1 MRIEEDRA
9 CMPTL
14 EDLRLE
20 ARLSVSALS
29 REAKVDMK
37 TVKRA
42 IDGKP
47 VQKLKAVA
55 IIDALASELKRPLKL
70 EDIDGINIYF

>member
-1 MRIEEDRA
+1 MS
-9 CMPTL
+9 TL
-14 EDLRLE
+14 EDLRIE

-55 IIDALASELKRPLKL
+55 IVDALSKELKRPLKM
-70 EDIDGINIYF
+70 ENIDGINIYF

>member
-1 MRIEEDRA
+1 
-9 CMPTL
+9 MPTL
-14 EDLRLE
+14 EDLRIE

-29 REAKVDMK
+29 REARVDMK

-47 VQKLKAVA
+47 VQKLKVIA
-55 IIDALASELKRPLKL
+55 IIDALSKELKRPLKL
-70 EDIDGINIYF
+70 EDINDINIYF